1 MNKKIQVATATYKFD
16 IETDDVS
23 QAVLEESKTLYGQG
37 RKQCLHE
44 FLDNT
49 G

>member
-1 MNKKIQVATATYKFD
+1 MNKKIQVATATSKFD

-23 QAVLEESKTLYGQG
+23 QAVLEESKTLSGQG